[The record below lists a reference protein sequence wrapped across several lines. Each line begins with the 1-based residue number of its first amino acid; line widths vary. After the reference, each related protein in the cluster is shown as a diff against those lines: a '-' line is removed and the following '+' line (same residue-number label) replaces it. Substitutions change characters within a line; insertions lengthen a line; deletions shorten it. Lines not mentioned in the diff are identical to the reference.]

1 MCTPLEVLEARASEP
16 RAYPVML
23 GRAATSRRDKDLTPF
38 GRQEAGLEL
47 RVPGAAALKGVGR
60 VFEAD
65 SDQGQS

>member
-47 RVPGAAALKGVGR
+47 RVPGQLP
-60 VFEAD
+60 
-65 SDQGQS
+65 